1 VPRAARAAFLAVIL
15 AQACHSVEE
24 YRNRLY
30 EVLAPARYVSGLI
43 SDDHRIGF
51 VIFNAALVAAG
62 LWCYLGPI
70 RRGWPSAR
78 AIAWAWVLLECAN
91 GTVHIVWSLSAGAYR
106 PGLFTAPLLIVSA
119 SILAWRLGRA
129 GSKPPVTA

>member
-1 VPRAARAAFLAVIL
+1 VIL
-15 AQACHSVEE
+15 AQACHSFEE

-30 EVLAPARYVSGLI
+30 DVLAPARYVSGLI

-70 RRGWPSAR
+70 RRGRPSAR
-78 AIAWAWVLLECAN
+78 AIAWAWVVLESAN
-91 GTVHIVWSLSAGAYR
+91 GTVHILWALLARAYR
-106 PGLFTAPLLIVSA
+106 PGLYTVPLLIASA
-119 SILAWRLGRA
+119 SILAWRLRA
-129 GSKPPVTA
+129 GSRPPVRA